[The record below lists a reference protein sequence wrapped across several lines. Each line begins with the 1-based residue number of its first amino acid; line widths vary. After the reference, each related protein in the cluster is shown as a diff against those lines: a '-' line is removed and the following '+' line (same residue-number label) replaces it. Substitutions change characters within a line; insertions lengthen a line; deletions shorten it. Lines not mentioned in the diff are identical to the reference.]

1 MIGVVKHI
9 GAGNLANVNDPY
21 AGFARVWADA
31 ASPVTQIGEKVGP
44 VGSQTLAWRTFGV
57 NWYLPGSRLLSSF
70 TWHRYSSAI
79 FMPVSI
85 PITRGVNSWL
95 PFTLVGSPFGSS
107 NSKGVIGTAR
117 FFQDPIT
124 YAAEHW
130 EATTFTGSAPIPYS
144 SSYSALSLCFL
155 FKADNTFKIV
165 SSHPGYANN
174 LSITVPDIGMPVFF
188 GLKINPN
195 GTYQETFTI
204 DYKKNEARRATWP
217 DVPLDAKL
225 HGSL

>member
-1 MIGVVKHI
+1 MIGAAKHT
-9 GAGNLANVNDPY
+9 GVGNPANVNDPY

-31 ASPVTQIGEKVGP
+31 ASPITQIGENVGP
-44 VGSQTLAWRTFGV
+44 VGSPTLAWRTFGV
-57 NWYLPGSRLLSSF
+57 NWQLPGQRLLSSF
-70 TWHRYSSAI
+70 KWYRYSSAI

-95 PFTLVGSPFGSS
+95 PFTLFGSPYYSS
-107 NSKGVIGTAR
+107 SSKGVIGTAR

-130 EATTFTGSAPIPYS
+130 EATTFTGGEPLPYGG
-144 SSYSALSLCFL
+144 YVVLSLCFL

-165 SSHPGYANN
+165 SSNPGYSDN
-174 LSITVPDIGMPVFF
+174 LSITVPDIGIPVFF

-195 GTYQETFTI
+195 GAYQETFTI
-204 DYKKNEARRATWP
+204 DYTKNEARRTTWP